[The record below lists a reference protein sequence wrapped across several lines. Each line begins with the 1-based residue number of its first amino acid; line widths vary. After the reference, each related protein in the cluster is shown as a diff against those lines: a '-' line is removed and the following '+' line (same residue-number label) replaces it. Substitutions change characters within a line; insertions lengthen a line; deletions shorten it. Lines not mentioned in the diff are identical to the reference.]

1 MIPWPNVPV
10 TEYWEVWCGIV
21 GGVMHVERW
30 PSWHCGLGP
39 YFSY

>member
-21 GGVMHVERW
+21 SGVMHVERW
-30 PSWHCGLGP
+30 PSWYCGLGP
-39 YFSY
+39 HWAY